1 MVDFELSE
9 QQQMLKKTVKE
20 FAKNEIAP
28 IAKEID
34 KSGEFPWDCVRKMAE
49 LGSFGIM
56 VPPPF
61 GGTGP
66 DKLGLMVAMEEISA
80 ASASVAMSLL
90 FSSVASFLIL
100 ALGSDEQK
108 ARYLPALARGERLG
122 TVAIT
127 EPGGGTNWPFT
138 LQTTARLDN
147 GSYVLNGTKCFI
159 SNGGE
164 AEIYLILARTA
175 PEKGPMG
182 ISGLIVEK
190 GTPGFSFGKKE
201 EKLGLRGDVTR
212 ELVFEDCRV
221 PAANLLSESITMPLG
236 GIMITIALPA
246 VGAAAVGVARA
257 ALEAATEYVKQ
268 RAVAFGQMMANF
280 DGVQCMIADMATMV
294 EAARL
299 LVYRAGSMPPNAP
312 DITPGL
318 MASVFPCETAIEV
331 TSKALQLLGTYGYT
345 ADFPLERYFRDAR
358 GLTLVGQPTEARR
371 LTAGRLKLGLP
382 PVVPPGGAPPKPGGP
397 QPGR

>member
-1 MVDFELSE
+1 VNFGLSE
-9 QQQMLKKTVKE
+9 QQQMLKQTVKD
-20 FAKNEIAP
+20 FAEKEIAP
-28 IAKEID
+28 IAQEID
-34 KSGEFPWDCVRKMAE
+34 KSGELPWDCVRKMAE
-49 LGSFGIM
+49 LGFFGLL

-66 DKLGLMVAMEEISA
+66 DKLAFFVAVEEVSA
-80 ASASVAMSLL
+80 ASASVAVSLL

-100 ALGSDEQK
+100 AVGSDEQK
-108 ARYLPALARGERLG
+108 AKYLPALAKGERLG
-122 TVAIT
+122 AVAIA

-221 PAANLLSESITMPLG
+221 PKGNLLSESITMPVA
-236 GIMITIALPA
+236 GIMVTIGLPA
-246 VGAAAVGVARA
+246 IGAAAVGGSRRIC
-257 ALEAATEYVKQ
+257 Q
-268 RAVAFGQMMANF
+268 
-280 DGVQCMIADMATMV
+280 
-294 EAARL
+294 AARCCL
-299 LVYRAGSMPPNAP
+299 WSDAG
-312 DITPGL
+312 
-318 MASVFPCETAIEV
+318 
-331 TSKALQLLGTYGYT
+331 
-345 ADFPLERYFRDAR
+345 
-358 GLTLVGQPTEARR
+358 
-371 LTAGRLKLGLP
+371 
-382 PVVPPGGAPPKPGGP
+382 
-397 QPGR
+397 